1 MKREEIERLLPRV
14 FRRTLRPGSPL
25 LALLEVMEAL
35 HEPSEAALRR
45 LDAALDPR
53 RAPDAFVPLLARW
66 LDLDRLFEQRPAG
79 EGPPAAAPVTTG
91 LGRLRELVAAA
102 ARLSQ
107 WRGTAKGLRDFLEIA
122 TGTPGF
128 EIDERVSQ
136 ADGWPRPFH
145 VRIRAPAS
153 TAPHRAL
160 IERII
165 EQEKPAA
172 ITFELEFGQAGQE

>member
-14 FRRTLRPGSPL
+14 FRRTLRPGGPL
-25 LALLEVMEAL
+25 FALLEVMEAM
-35 HEPSEAALRR
+35 HEPSEAALRQ

-53 RAPDAFVPLLARW
+53 RAPDAFVPFLARW
-66 LDLDRLFEQRPAG
+66 LDLDRLFERRPAAR
-79 EGPPAAAPVTTG
+79 GPRAAAPLTTG

-107 WRGTAKGLRDFLEIA
+107 WRGTARGLREFLETA

-128 EIDERVSQ
+128 EIDEQVSQ
-136 ADGWPRPFH
+136 ADGRPRPFH

-153 TAPHRAL
+153 TAAHRAL

-172 ITFELEFGQAGQE
+172 VTFELECGQAGQE

>member
-14 FRRTLRPGSPL
+14 FRRTVRPGGPL

-53 RAPDAFVPLLARW
+53 RAPDAFVPFLAHW
-66 LDLDRLFEQRPAG
+66 LDLDRLFEQRPAQG
-79 EGPPAAAPVTTG
+79 GAPATAPITTG
-91 LGRLRELVAAA
+91 LGRLREVVAAA

-107 WRGTAKGLRDFLEIA
+107 WRGTARGLQAFLETA

-128 EIDERVSQ
+128 AIDEQVSG
-136 ADGWPRPFH
+136 ADGRPRPFH
-145 VRIRAPAS
+145 VRIRAPAG
-153 TAPHRAL
+153 TAVHRAL

-172 ITFELEFGQAGQE
+172 VTFELEFGQAGPE

>member
-1 MKREEIERLLPRV
+1 M
-14 FRRTLRPGSPL
+14 
-25 LALLEVMEAL
+25 

-45 LDAALDPR
+45 LDAVLDPR
-53 RAPDAFVPLLARW
+53 RTPDAFVPLLARW
-66 LDLDRLFEQRPAG
+66 LDLDRLFEQRHA
-79 EGPPAAAPVTTG
+79 EGGSLPAAPVTTG
-91 LGRLRELVAAA
+91 LGRLRELVAGA
-102 ARLSQ
+102 ARLSH
-107 WRGTAKGLRDFLEIA
+107 WRGTAKGLRAFLETA

-128 EIDERVSQ
+128 DIDERVSQ
-136 ADGWPRPFH
+136 ADGRPRPFH

-172 ITFELEFGQAGQE
+172 VTFELEFVQAGQE